1 MREITIDDIFQRLF
15 GEYYDEE
22 DTPEYGTPAYD
33 IYENE
38 FEIEVTVEDANWI
51 ENEGYGCS
59 RPNEPDEDSDSYDLK
74 NKEKI
79 TVSADSLIGNEFK
92 EDFLAHFYTEDL
104 EDGEHSKSILE
115 DWINSSIQKSVDF
128 FNNFT
133 VSDTDSGAPNDIYVD
148 IKVDKTYTMSELDEE
163 WTEDNYFV
171 TGFDTIEESSRT
183 QIFD

>member
-1 MREITIDDIFQRLF
+1 M
-15 GEYYDEE
+15 
-22 DTPEYGTPAYD
+22 
-33 IYENE
+33 
-38 FEIEVTVEDANWI
+38 
-51 ENEGYGCS
+51 
-59 RPNEPDEDSDSYDLK
+59 K

-163 WTEDNYFV
+163 WIEDNYFV